1 MRDNF
6 ENQLRSQVP
15 LISSHVT
22 ESQQYFS
29 GRWVTATFRLTAN
42 YRFRGIYLRR
52 NKKRPLMSQQI
63 TKCTFNLKTRSKMH
77 RTFVSKQHQQSGSAP
92 GQKQDYCRRYI
103 ITINSWTSRSLTTI
117 SQQKT
122 CEVSRS
128 DIRPNCYKKKYTL
141 SVAMRLGQ
149 LTQFNSKY

>member
-29 GRWVTATFRLTAN
+29 GRWVTATYRLTAN

-52 NKKRPLMSQQI
+52 DKKRPFMSQQI
-63 TKCTFNLKTRSKMH
+63 TKCTFNVKTRSKMH

-92 GQKQDYCRRYI
+92 GQKQDYCRRCVI
-103 ITINSWTSRSLTTI
+103 NINSWTSRSLTTI

-122 CEVSRS
+122 CEVSRR